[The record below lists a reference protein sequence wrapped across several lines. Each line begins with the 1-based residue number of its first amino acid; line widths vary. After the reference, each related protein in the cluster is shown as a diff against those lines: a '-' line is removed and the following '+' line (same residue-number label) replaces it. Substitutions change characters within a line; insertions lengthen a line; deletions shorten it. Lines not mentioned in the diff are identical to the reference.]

1 MDSDIEILSKIIK
14 KGFRMLTV
22 LTKSD
27 KLRNSELV
35 IQKKNL
41 QNKYGLKVITFSIKS
56 DNKRKEI
63 LKYINKA
70 LMEQTC
76 IC

>member
-1 MDSDIEILSKIIK
+1 
-14 KGFRMLTV
+14 MLTV

-35 IQKKNL
+35 SQTNNL
-41 QNKYGLKVITFSIKS
+41 QNQYGLNVIAFSIKS
-56 DNKRKEI
+56 ADDEKREKI

-70 LMEQTC
+70 LME
-76 IC
+76 

>member
-1 MDSDIEILSKIIK
+1 MDPDIEILSKIIN

-41 QNKYGLKVITFSIKS
+41 QKQYGLKVIAFSTKS
-56 DNKRKEI
+56 ADNEKREKV

-70 LMEQTC
+70 LME
-76 IC
+76 